1 MCSQSQGIVKA
12 MLQGLM
18 DSITGT
24 TVVFY
29 LDREVNKQLLKQ
41 QHDNSLG
48 SQSQPPSGSRRLD
61 ASGAVTTIHKEPE

>member
-1 MCSQSQGIVKA
+1 
-12 MLQGLM
+12 MLQGLL

-41 QHDNSLG
+41 QHDNSFAG
-48 SQSQPPSGSRRLD
+48 QTQQPAGSRRLD
-61 ASGAVTTIHKEPE
+61 ASGASIAIHKEPE